1 MECHTKRRQ
10 IDLIDLLIYIY
21 ALLIPIEDVLQVA
34 GGTLLKYIAIA
45 IIVLSMISNRYII
58 TDSLY
63 VKGNGTIYYL
73 LFLSAIS
80 IIWSINKPFAYAGIL
95 KCVMLM
101 GFTIAASVRMRSAE
115 KIRKLE
121 NVFILG
127 GIISVVYILA
137 TQNISE
143 IMQQES
149 ISAEAYRITTSS
161 ASDANGSAARLL
173 LPFSI
178 STWKCVD
185 RSENAPRFK
194 LFYLMSSFVLSIFM
208 LLTGSR
214 TALIAILAVLLIYIF
229 LGFQHSV
236 IRNTV
241 IIVLMGFLVYTL
253 ISQFMPEKLFNR
265 LFSIERYDL
274 DAQSNSRTQIWENVF
289 QYVLPSMPPWGFG
302 IGNSPVA
309 MYSVAG
315 YYQGVHN
322 TYLSMLME
330 FGIFGIPAFLC
341 LLISMLKKLLSHR
354 IIVGF
359 ASMVGLMIVMMFID
373 VYRVKFMWAALL
385 YFMILIENVKKGE
398 VMEDH
403 SENTS
408 NRALFQR

>member
-1 MECHTKRRQ
+1 MEYYTKRRQ

-21 ALLIPIEDVLQVA
+21 VLLIPIEDVLQVA

-58 TDSLY
+58 SDSLY
-63 VKGNGTIYYL
+63 VKGNGIIYYL
-73 LFLSAIS
+73 LFLSGIS
-80 IIWSINKPFAYAGIL
+80 IIWSIDISVAYAGIL

-101 GFTIAASVRMRSAE
+101 GVTIAASVRMRSTE
-115 KIRKLE
+115 KIRMLE
-121 NVFILG
+121 NIFILG

-137 TQNISE
+137 TQDISQ

-161 ASDANGSAARLL
+161 ASDANGSADRLL

-185 RSENAPRFK
+185 RSEDAPRFK
-194 LFYLMSSFVLSIFM
+194 LFYLVSSFVLSIFM

-241 IIVLMGFLVYTL
+241 IIVLIGFLVYTL
-253 ISQFMPEKLFNR
+253 MSQFMPEKLFDR
-265 LFSIERYDL
+265 LFSIQRYDL
-274 DAQSNSRTQIWENVF
+274 DTQSNSRTKIWESAF
-289 QYVLPSMPPWGFG
+289 QYVLPSMPLWGFG

-315 YYQGVHN
+315 YYQGTHN
-322 TYLSMLME
+322 TYLSILME
-330 FGIFGIPAFLC
+330 FGIFGIPAFLY
-341 LLISMLKKLLSHR
+341 LLFSMLKKMLSHR

-385 YFMILIENVKKGE
+385 YFMILIDNAK
-398 VMEDH
+398 
-403 SENTS
+403 N
-408 NRALFQR
+408 L

>member
-1 MECHTKRRQ
+1 MEYYTKRRQ

-21 ALLIPIEDVLQVA
+21 VLLIPIEDVLQVA

-58 TDSLY
+58 SDSLY
-63 VKGNGTIYYL
+63 VKGNGIIYYL
-73 LFLSAIS
+73 LFLSGIS
-80 IIWSINKPFAYAGIL
+80 IIWSIDISVAYAGIL

-101 GFTIAASVRMRSAE
+101 GVTIAASVRMRSTE
-115 KIRKLE
+115 KIRMLE
-121 NVFILG
+121 NIFILG

-137 TQNISE
+137 TQDISQ

-185 RSENAPRFK
+185 RSEDAPRFK
-194 LFYLMSSFVLSIFM
+194 LFYLVSSFVLSIFM

-241 IIVLMGFLVYTL
+241 IIVLIGFLVYTL
-253 ISQFMPEKLFNR
+253 MSQFMPEKLFDR
-265 LFSIERYDL
+265 LFSIQRYDL
-274 DAQSNSRTQIWENVF
+274 DTQSNSRTKIWESAF
-289 QYVLPSMPPWGFG
+289 QYVLPSMPLWGFG

-315 YYQGVHN
+315 YYQGTHN
-322 TYLSMLME
+322 TYLAILME
-330 FGIFGIPAFLC
+330 FGIFGIPAFLY
-341 LLISMLKKLLSHR
+341 LLFSMLKKMLSHR

-385 YFMILIENVKKGE
+385 YFMILIDNAK
-398 VMEDH
+398 
-403 SENTS
+403 N
-408 NRALFQR
+408 L

>member
-1 MECHTKRRQ
+1 MGYYTKRRQ

-21 ALLIPIEDVLQVA
+21 VLLIPIEDVLQVA

-58 TDSLY
+58 SDSLY
-63 VKGNGTIYYL
+63 VKGNGIIYYL
-73 LFLSAIS
+73 LFLSGIS
-80 IIWSINKPFAYAGIL
+80 IIWSIDISFAYAGIL

-101 GFTIAASVRMRSAE
+101 GVTIAASVRMRSTE
-115 KIRKLE
+115 KIRMLE
-121 NVFILG
+121 NIFILG

-137 TQNISE
+137 TQDISQ

-185 RSENAPRFK
+185 RSEDASRFK
-194 LFYLMSSFVLSIFM
+194 LFYLVSSFVLSIFM

-236 IRNTV
+236 IRNIV
-241 IIVLMGFLVYTL
+241 IIVLIGFLVYTL

-265 LFSIERYDL
+265 LFSIQRYDL
-274 DAQSNSRTQIWENVF
+274 DTQSNSRTKIWESAF
-289 QYVLPSMPPWGFG
+289 QYVLPSMPLWGFG

-315 YYQGVHN
+315 YYQGTHN

-330 FGIFGIPAFLC
+330 FGIFGIPAFLY
-341 LLISMLKKLLSHR
+341 LLFSMLKKMLSHR

-385 YFMILIENVKKGE
+385 YFMILIDNEKN
-398 VMEDH
+398 
-403 SENTS
+403 
-408 NRALFQR
+408 L

>member
-1 MECHTKRRQ
+1 MEYYTKRRQ

-21 ALLIPIEDVLQVA
+21 VLLIPIEDVLQVA

-58 TDSLY
+58 SDSLY
-63 VKGNGTIYYL
+63 VKGNGIIYYL
-73 LFLSAIS
+73 LFLSGIS
-80 IIWSINKPFAYAGIL
+80 IIWSIDISVAYAGIL

-101 GFTIAASVRMRSAE
+101 GVTIAASVRMRSTE
-115 KIRKLE
+115 KIRMLE
-121 NVFILG
+121 NIFILG

-137 TQNISE
+137 TQDISQ

-185 RSENAPRFK
+185 RSEDAPRFK
-194 LFYLMSSFVLSIFM
+194 LFYLVSSFVLSIFM

-241 IIVLMGFLVYTL
+241 IIVLIGFLVYTL
-253 ISQFMPEKLFNR
+253 MSQFMPEKLFDR
-265 LFSIERYDL
+265 LFSIQRYDL
-274 DAQSNSRTQIWENVF
+274 DTQSNSRTKIWESAF
-289 QYVLPSMPPWGFG
+289 QYVLPSMPLWGFG

-315 YYQGVHN
+315 YYQGTHN
-322 TYLSMLME
+322 TYLSILME
-330 FGIFGIPAFLC
+330 FGIFGIPAFLY
-341 LLISMLKKLLSHR
+341 LLFSMLKKMLSHR

-385 YFMILIENVKKGE
+385 YFMILIDNAK
-398 VMEDH
+398 
-403 SENTS
+403 N
-408 NRALFQR
+408 L

>member
-1 MECHTKRRQ
+1 MEYYTKRRQ

-21 ALLIPIEDVLQVA
+21 VLLIPIEDVLQVA

-45 IIVLSMISNRYII
+45 IIVLSMISNRDII
-58 TDSLY
+58 SDSLY
-63 VKGNGTIYYL
+63 VKGNGIIYYL
-73 LFLSAIS
+73 LFLSGIS
-80 IIWSINKPFAYAGIL
+80 IIWSIDISVAYAGIL

-101 GFTIAASVRMRSAE
+101 GVTIAASVRMRSTE
-115 KIRKLE
+115 KIRMLE
-121 NVFILG
+121 NIFILG

-137 TQNISE
+137 TQDISQ

-185 RSENAPRFK
+185 RSEDAPRFK
-194 LFYLMSSFVLSIFM
+194 LFYLVSSFVLSIFM

-241 IIVLMGFLVYTL
+241 IIVLIGFLVYTL
-253 ISQFMPEKLFNR
+253 MSQFMPEKLFDR
-265 LFSIERYDL
+265 LFSIQRYDL
-274 DAQSNSRTQIWENVF
+274 DTQSNSRTKIWESAF
-289 QYVLPSMPPWGFG
+289 QYVLPSMPLWGFG

-315 YYQGVHN
+315 YYQGTHN
-322 TYLSMLME
+322 TYLAILME
-330 FGIFGIPAFLC
+330 FGIFGIPAFLY
-341 LLISMLKKLLSHR
+341 LLFSMLKKMLSHR

-385 YFMILIENVKKGE
+385 YFMILIDNAK
-398 VMEDH
+398 
-403 SENTS
+403 N
-408 NRALFQR
+408 L